1 MTTLKDEI
9 WQALK
14 AVPYPGYD
22 RDIASSGLVQR
33 VAACDGLVTVDL
45 SIGHLGPELRRDLVT
60 AVQDAIHPL
69 PGVEALKVG
78 VGQPVDVRPRMAR
91 TSQRATSRPAGVHH
105 VIAVGSGKGGVGKST
120 VAANL
125 AVALA
130 QQGVRVGLMDADA
143 SGPNVPRMMGV
154 DQLPP
159 SRGGRIQPAQ
169 AYGLRLMSV
178 GFMIQVDTP
187 LVWRGPMTDKMVR
200 QFLTDVEWGEL
211 DVLLVDLPPST
222 GDIPLSLVKH
232 SQVDGALIVVTP
244 QDVALDDARKA
255 IGMFQKMEVPV
266 LGVVENMSYFVC
278 DECQARHYLFG
289 QEGGQRLAAAVDVP
303 FLGAI
308 PLEPVVREGGDEGHP
323 VAMIQGSLA
332 GDAFRDLARTLWQ
345 QLVDSGE
352 KETRALESG

>member
-143 SGPNVPRMMGV
+143 YGPNVPRMMGV

-169 AYGLRLMSV
+169 A
-178 GFMIQVDTP
+178 DN
-187 LVWRGPMTDKMVR
+187 MVR